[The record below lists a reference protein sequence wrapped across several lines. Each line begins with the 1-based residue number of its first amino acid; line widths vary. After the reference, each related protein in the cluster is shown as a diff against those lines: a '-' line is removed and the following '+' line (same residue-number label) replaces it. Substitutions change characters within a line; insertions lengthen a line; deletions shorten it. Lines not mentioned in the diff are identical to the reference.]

1 MQQILIKKKK
11 KQDCKLLLSIKF
23 TRYIRNI
30 LIKRTRKSSITRDL
44 QLGISVQYRR
54 IDFSLIKEREKTTCN
69 ILFPRSII
77 NFIWRLPTEMKNQR
91 YESRGIFSPRRK
103 QIHLRLTFLNNQRN
117 QKNSSNSSFLVIDRN
132 RIQKSLQIDPT
143 ESIEQNFKE

>member
-30 LIKRTRKSSITRDL
+30 LIKQTRKSSITRDL

-69 ILFPRSII
+69 ILFSRSII
-77 NFIWRLPTEMKNQR
+77 NFI
-91 YESRGIFSPRRK
+91 
-103 QIHLRLTFLNNQRN
+103 
-117 QKNSSNSSFLVIDRN
+117 
-132 RIQKSLQIDPT
+132 
-143 ESIEQNFKE
+143 

>member
-30 LIKRTRKSSITRDL
+30 LIKQTRKSSITRDL

-69 ILFPRSII
+69 ILFSRSII
-77 NFIWRLPTEMKNQR
+77 NFIWRLPTRWKIKDTNLVAFFLLEENKL
-91 YESRGIFSPRRK
+91 
-103 QIHLRLTFLNNQRN
+103 HLRLTFLNNQRN